1 MCDTDCAPAG
11 TGTGIVSITL
21 SALKAA
27 RLNEA
32 PREGQIFAT
41 DLGRLVVLPPSAA
54 LTETTASALPVL
66 SHNITSNQKYFTQ
79 PSDSPQ
85 PLALD
90 WDEENLPKQV
100 VDAGGF
106 DAILC
111 VPSKTPGTVNP
122 PSDYF
127 AFVPGWQT

>member
-1 MCDTDCAPAG
+1 MCETDCAPAG

-21 SALKAA
+21 SALRAA
-27 RLNEA
+27 RLNET
-32 PREGQIFAT
+32 PRKGQLFAT
-41 DLGRLVVLPPSAA
+41 DLGRLVVSPPSAA
-54 LTETTASALPVL
+54 LTETTASAMLIL

-79 PSDSPQ
+79 PSDSLQ
-85 PLALD
+85 LLALD

-111 VPSKTPGTVNP
+111 VSSDTPGTVNP
-122 PSDYF
+122 PSDYS